1 MATTTLSDLAGPL
14 LALGEAIW
22 PHVRRV
28 REERRAGSMPFGGEN
43 DLLEKGLD
51 ETLGRLCQ
59 GNVDD
64 AWWRNVLD
72 RIEHKYVAPD
82 FLRKPALQE
91 WLADKQVTF
100 KWKD

>member
-1 MATTTLSDLAGPL
+1 
-14 LALGEAIW
+14 
-22 PHVRRV
+22 
-28 REERRAGSMPFGGEN
+28 MPFGGEN

-91 WLADKQVTF
+91 WLADEQVQAGRCQS
-100 KWKD
+100 KLA